1 MGSQPRRDA
10 GMETCPPLTVL
21 AVVCAPRPTPAT
33 MGRARTRRRIVI
45 DLEFNPSDA
54 DQVASVEELT
64 SDVQSAVDDNGWYP
78 ASTINVEDQPT

>member
-1 MGSQPRRDA
+1 
-10 GMETCPPLTVL
+10 
-21 AVVCAPRPTPAT
+21 